1 MNAQEPPLDDKT
13 PHADDVSLPA
23 SQGAQVIGEK
33 IAWNLPDLNAAPN
46 PFLEPSLM
54 IHRRH
59 HRREITF
66 PASPPQLEGAP
77 QASSLG
83 AIVSPPAAASASEP
97 PNGGKVASI
106 LRRLQVEQ
114 DCPVPPELP
123 AEPLSQVAQFVTDL
137 LASLQADPELLNGAV
152 QFLLSTLKSLQ
163 VDPKPLSAVAQR
175 IAGLL
180 ASLQGTGG
188 EAPSPSGSP
197 GPNVYQAVVPEK
209 NQKTQ
214 QVNTDAMVQILAQHS
229 AIVFDSRTRL
239 EYSIGHLP
247 GALSLSPKPGAP
259 KSQYVGD
266 VAEVARIVPDRNAPL
281 VLYCNG
287 PFCGKSRRLAE
298 ELVTAGY
305 ANVRRYQLG
314 APGWRALVGPMEV
327 EVEGIRYI
335 RKGDQTAVFLDARS
349 PDQFAS
355 GSLPGARSVQ
365 VNDIAAAKS
374 DGRLPM
380 DDFNTRVITFGQDG
394 TEALGLAEAL
404 AHTGFNNVKFFGG
417 TFASLLMAL

>member
-1 MNAQEPPLDDKT
+1 
-13 PHADDVSLPA
+13 
-23 SQGAQVIGEK
+23 
-33 IAWNLPDLNAAPN
+33 
-46 PFLEPSLM
+46 M

-83 AIVSPPAAASASEP
+83 AIVSTPACASASEP
-97 PNGGKVASI
+97 PNGGKVVSI
-106 LRRLQVEQ
+106 LRRLQGEQ

-163 VDPKPLSAVAQR
+163 VDPKPLSGVAQR

-188 EAPSPSGSP
+188 EAPSPGGSP

-214 QVNTDAMVQILAQHS
+214 QVNTDDMVQILAQHS

-305 ANVRRYQLG
+305 ADVRRYQLG
-314 APGWRALVGPMEV
+314 TPGWRALVGPMEV

-349 PDQFAS
+349 PEQFAS
-355 GSLPGARSVQ
+355 GSLPGARNVQ

-380 DDFNTRVITFGQDG
+380 DDFNTRVIIFGQDG

-404 AHTGFNNVKFFGG
+404 AHTGFNNVKFYGG
-417 TFASLLMAL
+417 TFASLLMVL

>member
-1 MNAQEPPLDDKT
+1 MNAQQPPMDDKT
-13 PHADDVSLPA
+13 PHADDVSLPV

-33 IAWNLPDLNAAPN
+33 IACNLPGLNAVPD
-46 PFLEPSLM
+46 PFLESSLM

-66 PASPPQLEGAP
+66 PASPPHLERTL

-83 AIVSPPAAASASEP
+83 AVASTPAAAPPSEL
-97 PNGGKVASI
+97 PNGGNVGSI
-106 LRRLQVEQ
+106 LRRLQGEQ
-114 DCPVPPELP
+114 HSPVAPGLP
-123 AEPLSQVAQFVTDL
+123 AEPLSQVAQFITDL

-152 QFLLSTLKSLQ
+152 QFLLSTLKSLH
-163 VDPKPLSAVAQR
+163 VDPKPLGGVAER

-180 ASLQGTGG
+180 GSLQGAGG
-188 EAPSPSGSP
+188 EAPSLGGSP
-197 GPNVYQAVVPEK
+197 GPNVYQAIVPEK

-214 QVNTDAMVQILAQHS
+214 QVNTDDMVKILAQNS
-229 AIVFDSRTRL
+229 AIVFDGRTRL

-266 VAEVARIVPDRNAPL
+266 VAEVARTVPDRNAPL
-281 VLYCNG
+281 VIYCNG

-314 APGWRALVGPMEV
+314 TPGWRALVGPMEV
-327 EVEGIRYI
+327 EAEGIRYI

-349 PDQFAS
+349 PDHFAS
-355 GSLPGARSVQ
+355 GSLPGARNVQ
-365 VNDIAAAKS
+365 VSDIAAAKS

-380 DDFNTRVITFGQDG
+380 DDFNTRVITFGQGG
-394 TEALGLAEAL
+394 TDALELAEAL
-404 AHTGFNNVKFFGG
+404 AHTGFNNVKFYGG